1 MTINI
6 QESIDLFKCF
16 GNISQK
22 HPYNSM
28 KVTIQT
34 FQQLNNIAQSDLED
48 IDKAIEFVRIF
59 TGKTAEEVDKM
70 NVKKFN
76 RLCKKVLDIFENSMQ
91 NISEQKPSNW
101 MWVKGKLFYIN
112 YNIAEISANKYVET
126 AIFSQNLIDN
136 LHKVMAT
143 MVYETKWTLKGIKIK
158 PYDSSKHPKISEL
171 MLEAD
176 FKHCYH
182 SAVFFYQL
190 LRNSILSLRPYMET
204 EGVNKEKLEEALT
217 NFTEIMDGLPMPKWC
232 QNLKIS
238 V

>member
-1 MTINI
+1 
-6 QESIDLFKCF
+6 
-16 GNISQK
+16 
-22 HPYNSM
+22 M
-28 KVTIQT
+28 KLTIQR

-48 IDKAIEFVRIF
+48 VDKAIEFVRIF
-59 TGKTAEEVDKM
+59 TGKNAEQVDKM

-91 NISEQKPSNW
+91 KVNDAKPSNW
-101 MWVKGKLFYIN
+101 MWVRGKLFYIN

-143 MVYETKWTLKGIKIK
+143 MVYETKLTWKGIKVK
-158 PYDSSKHPKISEL
+158 PYDPSKHERMSDF
-171 MLEAD
+171 MLQAD

-182 SAVFFYQL
+182 VAVFFYQL
-190 LRNSILSLRPYMET
+190 LRNSILSLKPYMEQ
-204 EGVNKEKLEEALT
+204 EAENPEAVEKALT
-217 NFTEIMDGLPMPKWC
+217 DFTETMDGLPMPKWC
-232 QNLKIS
+232 KNLNVS

>member
-1 MTINI
+1 
-6 QESIDLFKCF
+6 
-16 GNISQK
+16 
-22 HPYNSM
+22 M

-48 IDKAIEFVRIF
+48 VDKAIEFVRIF
-59 TGKTAEEVDKM
+59 TGKTAEQIDKM

-76 RLCKKVLDIFENSMQ
+76 KLCKKVLDIFENSMQ
-91 NISEQKPSNW
+91 KVNDAKPSNW

-143 MVYETKWTLKGIKIK
+143 MVYETEWTWKGIKVK
-158 PYDSSKHPKISEL
+158 PYDSSKHARISEY
-171 MLEAD
+171 MLQAD
-176 FKHCYH
+176 FRHCYH
-182 SAVFFYQL
+182 VAVFFYQL
-190 LRNSILSLRPYMET
+190 LRNSIVSLKPYMEAEAENPEKV
-204 EGVNKEKLEEALT
+204 EGALIDFIET
-217 NFTEIMDGLPMPKWC
+217 MDGLPMPKWC
-232 QNLKIS
+232 QNLKVS

>member
-1 MTINI
+1 
-6 QESIDLFKCF
+6 
-16 GNISQK
+16 
-22 HPYNSM
+22 M
-28 KVTIQT
+28 KLTIQK

-48 IDKAIEFVRIF
+48 VDKAIEFVRIF
-59 TGKTAEEVDKM
+59 TGKTAEQVDKM

-91 NISEQKPSNW
+91 KVNDDKPSNW
-101 MWVKGKLFYIN
+101 MWIRGKLFYIN

-143 MVYETKWTLKGIKIK
+143 MVYETTLTWNGIKIK
-158 PYDSSKHPKISEL
+158 PYDSSKHERISNL
-171 MLEAD
+171 MLGAD

-182 SAVFFYQL
+182 VAVFFYQL
-190 LRNSILSLRPYMET
+190 LRNSIVSLRPFMEA
-204 EGVNKEKLEEALT
+204 EAENPEKVAGALT
-217 NFTEIMDGLPMPKWC
+217 DFTEIMDGLPMPKWC